1 MQTGVV
7 ARAGHSGS
15 NLQRLSLLLALL
27 TLAPACA
34 ARAGAPARRKHMQ
47 DGVSIQDALDTHT
60 ATGYRASGAEC
71 LDDPSDWGLP
81 VALPFWRSSGQPIS
95 PGSVH
100 RACTRGAQAKVSL
113 IQQRMRHTV
122 PLKNGRAPSNHIQSS
137 TGLCKGEAL
146 LHQLSGLVL
155 VPFGKGGPSRIIP
168 AFPNL
173 SLS

>member
-47 DGVSIQDALDTHT
+47 DGVSIQDALDTPEKVGGVATDDAYLRVGAAPHT

-122 PLKNGRAPSNHIQSS
+122 PLKNG
-137 TGLCKGEAL
+137 
-146 LHQLSGLVL
+146 
-155 VPFGKGGPSRIIP
+155 
-168 AFPNL
+168 
-173 SLS
+173 